1 MTVTRFAPSPTG
13 FLHLGNLRAA
23 LFNWALARQAY
34 AASGAGRFILR
45 LDDTDAARST
55 QEFADAIVE
64 DLAWLGLTPD
74 ETVRQSDRLSRYAA
88 AADALRAAGRLY
100 PCWETPEELD
110 FRRKA
115 QRLQGKPP
123 VYDRAALRLTEAEKA
138 ALEAERPPHW
148 RFSLDPEAIA
158 WTDAIE
164 GPKRIDPSAVSDP
177 VLIREDGQVLYTLAS
192 AVDDGEMEI
201 TDVVRGADHVTNT
214 AAQIQI
220 MQALGHRPPRFAHH
234 SLVTGPDGAPFSKRD
249 AAVSLRGLRAEGL
262 EPQALL
268 SLVARLGSSDPVEPF
283 ETPAQVAAAFDISR
297 FGAAPIKL
305 DPADLEPLSARLLRA
320 RPYAEVAEG
329 LGELGADPQTAE
341 ALWVAISPNLDRLS
355 DAAEWIALT
364 RDGAAP
370 KIAPED
376 AAFVR
381 AALALL
387 PPRPWDGSTWSA
399 WTAAAKAAAAE
410 AGAPRKGRAL
420 FLPLRRA
427 LTGRDAGPEMGA
439 LMPLLTQAP
448 KPEDVPVE
456 APDDAPDPASA

>member
-1 MTVTRFAPSPTG
+1 MPRSSTVTRFAPSPTG

-23 LFNWALARQAY
+23 LFNWALARQAPQ
-34 AASGAGRFILR
+34 GRFLLR

-55 QEFADAIVE
+55 PEFAAAIVE
-64 DLAWLGLTPD
+64 DLAWLGLTAD
-74 ETVRQSDRLSRYAA
+74 ETLRQSDRLARYAA

-100 PCWETPEELD
+100 PCWETPQELD

-123 VYDRAALRLTEAEKA
+123 VYDRAAQRLTEAEKT
-138 ALEAERPPHW
+138 ALAAERPPHW
-148 RFSLDPEAIA
+148 RFRLAPEPID

-192 AVDDGEMEI
+192 AVDDGELGI

-220 MQALGHRPPRFAHH
+220 MQALGHVPPRFAHH

-249 AAVSLRGLRAEGL
+249 AAVSLRGLREEGL
-262 EPQALL
+262 EPMALL
-268 SLVARLGSSDPVEPF
+268 SLVSRLGSSDPVEPRA
-283 ETPAQVAAAFDISR
+283 TPQEIAEAFDISR

-305 DPADLEPLSARLLRA
+305 DPADLAPLSARILRA
-320 RPYAEVAEG
+320 RPYGEVAAA
-329 LGELGADPQTAE
+329 LAALGAHPATAE
-341 ALWVAISPNLDRLS
+341 ALWAAVSPNLDRLA
-355 DAAEWIALT
+355 DAAEWIALA

-370 KIAPED
+370 KAAPED

-381 AALALL
+381 EALALL
-387 PPRPWDGSTWSA
+387 PPRPWDETSWGA
-399 WTAAAKAAAAE
+399 WTAAAKAAS
-410 AGAPRKGRAL
+410 GRKGRGL

-427 LTGRDAGPEMGA
+427 LTGRDAGPDMAA
-439 LMPLLTQAP
+439 LMPLLSKVPT
-448 KPEDVPVE
+448 PEDVP
-456 APDDAPDPASA
+456 A